1 MLCSMVFKKSMKMN
15 GLTMNE
21 YQVVVLI
28 KIYAENYSDFEEA
41 MQSKDWDDMEI
52 VSITEP
58 EIK

>member
-1 MLCSMVFKKSMKMN
+1 MKMN